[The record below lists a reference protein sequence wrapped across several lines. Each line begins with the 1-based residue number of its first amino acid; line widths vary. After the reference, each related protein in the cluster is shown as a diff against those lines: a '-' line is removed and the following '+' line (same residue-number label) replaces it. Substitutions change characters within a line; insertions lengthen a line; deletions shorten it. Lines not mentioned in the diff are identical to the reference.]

1 MCRTGTQYVEGV
13 VMKHFFVITN
23 GSKDKNFES
32 AKKIKTYIE
41 QKGCFCSIATDYG
54 QDDTKEYSTDIKE
67 IPENTQCAI
76 ILGGDGTML
85 QAANDLAT
93 TRLPILGVNLG
104 NLGFLADIEE
114 NHLLSAID
122 KLIANQF
129 VLEER
134 MLLEGSYLDEN
145 GKEKKQLALNDIV
158 INKGHYYHLVC
169 VKVYI
174 NGKLL
179 DFYIA
184 DGVVISSPTGST
196 GYNLSAGGPVMLPT
210 MEGIIITPICPH
222 SLNNRSLVVSAKDEI
237 ILEIGSVKDEKKDE
251 GILIIDGMVQ
261 RTMYTGESICIQKA
275 KENTRFIKVNGA
287 NFLEIFRNKL
297 GMGKDMKL

>member
-1 MCRTGTQYVEGV
+1 ME
-13 VMKHFFVITN
+13 HFFVITN
-23 GSKDKNFES
+23 RSKDKENKI
-32 AKKIKTYIE
+32 AGKIKEYIE
-41 QKGCFCSIATDYG
+41 KKGRTCVIATDYG
-54 QDDTKEYSTDIKE
+54 QDDTREYSTDIQE
-67 IPENTQCAI
+67 IPKDTQCAI
-76 ILGGDGTML
+76 VLGGDGTML

-93 TRLPILGVNLG
+93 TCLPMLGVNLG

-114 NHLLSAID
+114 NHLIPAID

-134 MLLEGSYLDEN
+134 MFLEGSYLDEN
-145 GKEKKQLALNDIV
+145 GQKRTQLALNDVV

-184 DGVVISSPTGST
+184 DGMVISSPTGST

-237 ILEIGSVKDEKKDE
+237 VVEIGSVRDEKKDE
-251 GILIIDGMVQ
+251 GILIMDGMVKQ
-261 RTMYTGESICIQKA
+261 TMYTGESIRIRKA
-275 KENTRFIKVNGA
+275 TENTRFIKLNGS
-287 NFLEIFRNKL
+287 NFLEIFHNKL
-297 GMGKDMKL
+297 GMGRD